1 MVHRLSGIALAVFLP
16 LHFWALG
23 QALQGEAALDVFLRW
38 TEQPLVKFAEWGLVL
53 LLGAG
58 LVLVPYVL
66 FVIYTAT
73 RRAIPRAAVWTI
85 IVANALWAV
94 ASVLL
99 LLSGWVAPN
108 ALGVAFVLVQA
119 GVVALLGQLQYVGLR
134 QPLVT
139 A

>member
-1 MVHRLSGIALAVFLP
+1 MSTSLWNQPVLSLRNVLVLDAIASGATGLLAIVVSGLLERLLELP
-16 LHFWALG
+16 
-23 QALQGEAALDVFLRW
+23 AA
-38 TEQPLVKFAEWGLVL
+38 L

-73 RRAIPRAAVWTI
+73 RPAIPRAAVWTI
-85 IVANALWAV
+85 VGANVMWAI

-119 GVVALLGQLQYVGLR
+119 GVVALLGQLQYMGLR
-134 QPLVT
+134 HPLAT

>member
-1 MVHRLSGIALAVFLP
+1 MSTSTLTQPALSLRNVLVLDAVASGATGLLAILASGFLAWLLELP
-16 LHFWALG
+16 AG
-23 QALQGEAALDVFLRW
+23 
-38 TEQPLVKFAEWGLVL
+38 L

-66 FVIYTAT
+66 FVIYTAS
-73 RRAIPRAAVWTI
+73 RPAIPRAAVWTI

-134 QPLVT
+134 QHLAT

>member
-1 MVHRLSGIALAVFLP
+1 MSTSILNQPALSLRSVLVLDAVASGATGLIAIVASGFLAWLLELP
-16 LHFWALG
+16 AG
-23 QALQGEAALDVFLRW
+23 
-38 TEQPLVKFAEWGLVL
+38 L

-58 LVLVPYVL
+58 LVLLPYVL
-66 FVIYTAT
+66 FVIYAAT
-73 RRAIPRAAVWTI
+73 RPAIPRGAVWTI
-85 IVANALWAV
+85 VVANALWAI

-119 GVVALLGQLQYVGLR
+119 GVVALLGQLQYMGLR
-134 QPLVT
+134 RPLAT

>member
-1 MVHRLSGIALAVFLP
+1 MNTSTLNPPVLTLRNVLVLDAVASGATGLLAIVASGFL
-16 LHFWALG
+16 A
-23 QALQGEAALDVFLRW
+23 
-38 TEQPLVKFAEWGLVL
+38 GLLELPAGL

-73 RRAIPRAAVWTI
+73 RPAIPRAAVWTI
-85 IVANALWAV
+85 IAANALWAI
-94 ASVLL
+94 ASVLV

-108 ALGVAFVLVQA
+108 ALGVAFVLIQA
-119 GVVALLGQLQYVGLR
+119 GVVALLGQLQVMGLR
-134 QPLVT
+134 QPLAT

>member
-1 MVHRLSGIALAVFLP
+1 MSTSTLNQPALSLRNVLVLDAAASGATGLLAIVASGLLAWLLELP
-16 LHFWALG
+16 AG
-23 QALQGEAALDVFLRW
+23 
-38 TEQPLVKFAEWGLVL
+38 L

-66 FVIYTAT
+66 FVVYTAT
-73 RRAIPRAAVWTI
+73 RPAIPRAAVWTI
-85 IVANALWAV
+85 IVANALWAI

-119 GVVALLGQLQYVGLR
+119 GVVALHGQLQYMGLR
-134 QPLVT
+134 QPRAT

>member
-1 MVHRLSGIALAVFLP
+1 MNTSLSNQPALP
-16 LHFWALG
+16 LRNVLVLDAIASGATGLLAIVVSG
-23 QALQGEAALDVFLRW
+23 LLERLLELPAA
-38 TEQPLVKFAEWGLVL
+38 L

-73 RRAIPRAAVWTI
+73 RPAIPRAAVWAI
-85 IVANALWAV
+85 VVANATWAI

-119 GVVALLGQLQYVGLR
+119 GVVALLGQLQYMGLR
-134 QPLVT
+134 HPLAT